1 MTNWE
6 RRKTKRE
13 RIRPDYCNDG
23 QREKHFV
30 FYPQNQS
37 FKTEKKNLKQTCGKN
52 KGIIRGRKEK
62 KKIFLFLFLKV
73 KIV

>member
-1 MTNWE
+1 MMV
-6 RRKTKRE
+6 K
-13 RIRPDYCNDG
+13 
-23 QREKHFV
+23 EKNILV

-62 KKIFLFLFLKV
+62 KNIFLFLFLKV